1 MKKLLKRLMVVSLL
15 LLTSII
21 TLGCVNVGETNTA
34 TDQQIEKTGQK
45 SVEVTITLS
54 EGGKS
59 FSKKKVSVP
68 ENETLA
74 IILDENYTVKSD
86 KGMITSLE
94 GRSQIPDENK
104 YWLFDVNG
112 KSSTVGAES
121 YKVQAGDK
129 IDWKLDQLN

>member
-1 MKKLLKRLMVVSLL
+1 MKKLLKRLTVVSLL

-54 EGGKS
+54 EGDKS
-59 FSKKKVSVP
+59 FSKKKISVP

>member
-54 EGGKS
+54 EGDKS
-59 FSKKKVSVP
+59 FSKKKISVP